1 MQLRRTNAGSA
12 LICVLCTI
20 FILSLIGAT
29 VLLNCAARYNVATK
43 QVKGWKEALYA
54 AEGGGDIA
62 FAEVRKT
69 LSNPAAAFSG
79 WTSPAASPA
88 PTPGPSYVAGPSYST
103 KTPTP
108 YTFGQSNSLSTSVT
122 VDSFSDPSKSIT
134 YYRIRATGTAK
145 LIGLP
150 RTGLDSALT
159 ANGTHFAANSATR
172 GNGDTLLR
180 KIDFNY
186 DHFKATYGDGDMNNP
201 TLQTVPNPQ
210 ITRRIELI
218 ATPQMLSFS
227 GSLRVSGAFSGPGS
241 AGVVDSYDSKNYNI
255 HPGYTY
261 SSSDDTNPLS
271 PYYADSRNGDV
282 SVGSASFSEG
292 GPIYGNVT
300 TNGGNVT
307 HSGNSISGT
316 IDNNVPFTIPALLRP
331 DTSTF
336 ATGSGSTLNV
346 PSGTSPAAPAQ
357 YVYSSL
363 SSGLAINGQT
373 GTNPLLPSY
382 GKPIETYVTIVVGSA
397 GSTTGNIG
405 PITIGAGVNAKIYF
419 TGSMNVKAS
428 DLVNNNV
435 DGAVGVF
442 NPDGV
447 TPSTD
452 YSRAGHMQFYGISPT
467 DGSAQTISIDAGGGS
482 AAVLYATIY
491 APSGDVSLT
500 GNPDWYGAVVA
511 HSFTGNGN
519 TGFHYD
525 KEIAGFGIPIDYQI
539 ASYIEDIR

>member
-1 MQLRRTNAGSA
+1 M
-12 LICVLCTI
+12 
-20 FILSLIGAT
+20 
-29 VLLNCAARYNVATK
+29 
-43 QVKGWKEALYA
+43 
-54 AEGGGDIA
+54 
-62 FAEVRKT
+62 
-69 LSNPAAAFSG
+69 
-79 WTSPAASPA
+79 
-88 PTPGPSYVAGPSYST
+88 
-103 KTPTP
+103 
-108 YTFGQSNSLSTSVT
+108 NS
-122 VDSFSDPSKSIT
+122 
-134 YYRIRATGTAK
+134 
-145 LIGLP
+145 
-150 RTGLDSALT
+150 
-159 ANGTHFAANSATR
+159 
-172 GNGDTLLR
+172 
-180 KIDFNY
+180 
-186 DHFKATYGDGDMNNP
+186 P
-201 TLQTVPNPQ
+201 TLQTVQYPQ

-218 ATPQMLSFS
+218 AAPQMLSFS
-227 GSLRVSGAFSGPGS
+227 GALRVSGAFNGPGS
-241 AGVVDSYDSKNYNI
+241 AGVVDSYDSKNFNI

-261 SSSDDTNPLS
+261 NRSDDTNPLS

-307 HSGNSISGT
+307 HSGTNISGT
-316 IDNNVPFTIPALLRP
+316 IDNNVPFTIPPLVGP

-363 SSGLAINGQT
+363 SGGLTINGQT

-405 PITIGAGVNAKIYF
+405 NITLGAGVNAKIYF

-452 YSRAGHMQFYGISPT
+452 YSRAGHMEFYGISPT
-467 DGSAQTISIDAGGGS
+467 DGSTQTISIDAGGGS
-482 AAVLYATIY
+482 GAVLYATMY
-491 APSGDVSLT
+491 APNANVTLT
-500 GNPDWYGAVVA
+500 GNPDWYGAIVA
-511 HSFTGNGN
+511 KSFSGNGGGGGN

-525 KEIAGFGIPIDYQI
+525 KQIAGFGVPIDYQI

>member
-29 VLLNCAARYNVATK
+29 VLLNCAARYNVASK

-62 FAEVRKT
+62 FAEVRK
-69 LSNPAAAFSG
+69 LVSNPTGAFSG
-79 WTSPAASPA
+79 WTSGVPAA
-88 PTPGPSYVAGPSYST
+88 GPWSNG
-103 KTPTP
+103 P
-108 YTFGQSNSLSTSVT
+108 YTFGQSNGLSTSVT
-122 VDSFSDPSKSIT
+122 VDRLQPT
-134 YYRIRATGTAK
+134 PNPNGVHCYRIRATGTAK

-186 DHFKATYGDGDMNNP
+186 DHFKAAYGDGDMNSP
-201 TLQTVPNPQ
+201 TLQTVPYPQ

-218 ATPQMLSFS
+218 AAPQMASFT
-227 GSLRVSGAFSGPGS
+227 GGLEVGNAFAGPGH
-241 AGVVDSYDSKNYNI
+241 AGVVDSYNSKNYSL
-255 HPGYTY
+255 HPGYAY
-261 SSSDDTNPLS
+261 NPADATNPAS
-271 PYYADSRNGDV
+271 AYYADARNGNV
-282 SVGSASFSEG
+282 SVGTASFTDW

-307 HSGNSISGT
+307 HSGTSISGT
-316 IDNNVPFTIPALLRP
+316 IDNNVPFTIPPLVGP

-336 ATGSGSTLNV
+336 ATGSGPTLNV
-346 PSGTSPAAPAQ
+346 PSGTSPGAPAQ

-363 SSGLAINGQT
+363 SGGLTINGQT

-397 GSTTGNIG
+397 GSTTGDIG
-405 PITIGAGVNAKIYF
+405 GITLGPGVNAKIYF
-419 TGSMNVKAS
+419 TGSLNVSAS
-428 DLVNNNV
+428 ALVNNNV
-435 DGAVGVF
+435 DGAVGVYTL
-442 NPDGV
+442 NPDGSV
-447 TPSTD
+447 LPSVD
-452 YSRAGHMQFYGISPT
+452 YSRAGHLQFYGISPT
-467 DGSAQTISIDAGGGS
+467 DGSTQSVAITSGGGS
-482 AAVLYATIY
+482 NKDVYASIY
-491 APSGDVSLT
+491 APSANVSVT
-500 GNPDWYGAVVA
+500 GNVNWYGAIVA
-511 HSFTGNGN
+511 SVFTGNGN
-519 TGFHYD
+519 GGGNTSFHYD
-525 KEIAGFGIPIDYQI
+525 TQIAGFGVPIDYQV

>member
-29 VLLNCAARYNVATK
+29 VLLNCAARYNVTSK

-62 FAEVRKT
+62 FAEVRK
-69 LSNPAAAFSG
+69 LVSNPTAAFSG
-79 WTSPAASPA
+79 WTSGVPA
-88 PTPGPSYVAGPSYST
+88 PGPSSNG
-103 KTPTP
+103 P
-108 YTFGQSNSLSTSVT
+108 YTFGQSNGLSTSVT
-122 VDSFSDPSKSIT
+122 VDRLQPTPNPNGVFC
-134 YYRIRATGTAK
+134 YRIRATGTAK

-180 KIDFNY
+180 KIDFKY
-186 DHFKATYGDGDMNNP
+186 DHFKATYGDGDMNSP
-201 TLQTVPNPQ
+201 TLQTVPYPQ

-218 ATPQMLSFS
+218 AAPQMASFT
-227 GSLRVSGAFSGPGS
+227 GGLEVGNAFAGPGQ
-241 AGVVDSYDSKNYNI
+241 AGVVDSYNSKNYSL
-255 HPGYTY
+255 HPGYAY
-261 SSSDDTNPLS
+261 NPADATNPAS
-271 PYYADSRNGDV
+271 AYYADARNGNV
-282 SVGSASFSEG
+282 SVGTASFTDW

-307 HSGNSISGT
+307 HSGTSISGT
-316 IDNNVPFTIPALLRP
+316 IDNNVPFTIPPLVGP

-336 ATGSGSTLNV
+336 ATGSGPTLNV
-346 PSGTSPAAPAQ
+346 PSGTSPGAPAQ

-363 SSGLAINGQT
+363 SGGLTINGQT

-397 GSTTGNIG
+397 GSTTGDIG
-405 PITIGAGVNAKIYF
+405 GITLGPGVNAKIYF
-419 TGSMNVKAS
+419 TGSLNVSAS
-428 DLVNNNV
+428 ALVNNNV
-435 DGAVGVF
+435 DGAVGVYTL
-442 NPDGV
+442 NPDGSV
-447 TPSTD
+447 LPSVD
-452 YSRAGHMQFYGISPT
+452 YSRAGHLQFYGISPT
-467 DGSAQTISIDAGGGS
+467 DGSTQSVAITPGGGS
-482 AAVLYATIY
+482 QDVYASIY
-491 APSGDVSLT
+491 APSANVSVT
-500 GNPDWYGAVVA
+500 GNVNWYGAIVA
-511 HSFTGNGN
+511 SVFTGNGN
-519 TGFHYD
+519 GGGTTSFHYD
-525 KEIAGFGIPIDYQI
+525 TQIAGFAVPIDYQV

>member
-62 FAEVRKT
+62 FAEVRK
-69 LSNPAAAFSG
+69 LVSNPTAAFSG
-79 WTSPAASPA
+79 WTSGVPA
-88 PTPGPSYVAGPSYST
+88 PGPSSNG
-103 KTPTP
+103 P
-108 YTFGQSNSLSTSVT
+108 YTFGQSNGLSTSVT
-122 VDSFSDPSKSIT
+122 VDRLQPTPNPNGVFC
-134 YYRIRATGTAK
+134 YRIRATGTAK

-180 KIDFNY
+180 KIDFKY
-186 DHFKATYGDGDMNNP
+186 DHFKATYGDGDMNSP
-201 TLQTVPNPQ
+201 TLQTVPYPQ

-218 ATPQMLSFS
+218 AAPQMASFT
-227 GSLRVSGAFSGPGS
+227 GGLEVGNAFAGPGH
-241 AGVVDSYDSKNYNI
+241 AGVVDSYNSKNYSL
-255 HPGYTY
+255 PGYAY
-261 SSSDDTNPLS
+261 NPADATNPAS
-271 PYYADSRNGDV
+271 AYYADARNGNV
-282 SVGSASFSEG
+282 SVGTASFTDWGS
-292 GPIYGNVT
+292 IYGNVT

-307 HSGNSISGT
+307 HSGTSISGT
-316 IDNNVPFTIPALLRP
+316 IDNNVPFTIPPLVGP

-336 ATGSGSTLNV
+336 ATGSGPTLNV
-346 PSGTSPAAPAQ
+346 PSGTSAGAPTQ

-363 SSGLAINGQT
+363 SGGLTINGQT

-397 GSTTGNIG
+397 GSTTGDIG
-405 PITIGAGVNAKIYF
+405 GITLGPGVNAKIYF
-419 TGSMNVKAS
+419 TGSLNVSAS
-428 DLVNNNV
+428 ALVNNNV
-435 DGAVGVF
+435 DGAVGVYTL
-442 NPDGV
+442 NPDGSV
-447 TPSTD
+447 LPSVD
-452 YSRAGHMQFYGISPT
+452 YSRAGHLQFYGISPT
-467 DGSAQTISIDAGGGS
+467 GGSTQSVAITPGGGS
-482 AAVLYATIY
+482 QDVYATIY
-491 APSGDVSLT
+491 APSANVSVT
-500 GNPDWYGAVVA
+500 GNVNWYGAIVA
-511 HSFTGNGN
+511 SVFTGNGN
-519 TGFHYD
+519 GGGNTSFHYD
-525 KEIAGFGIPIDYQI
+525 TQIAGFGVPIDYQV

>member
-1 MQLRRTNAGSA
+1 MQLRRTNAGSV
-12 LICVLCTI
+12 LICVLSTI

-62 FAEVRKT
+62 FAEVRKLVT
-69 LSNPAAAFSG
+69 NPPANPPAFSG
-79 WTSPAASPA
+79 WTSGVPS
-88 PTPGPSYVAGPSYST
+88 PGPSSNGPY
-103 KTPTP
+103 
-108 YTFGQSNSLSTSVT
+108 YFGQSNGLSTTVT
-122 VDSFSDPSKSIT
+122 VDRLQPTPNPSGVFC
-134 YYRIRATGTAK
+134 YRIRATGTAK
-145 LIGLP
+145 LIGFP

-159 ANGTHFAANSATR
+159 ASGTHFAANSATR

-186 DHFKATYGDGDMNNP
+186 DHFKATYGDGDMNSP
-201 TLQTVPNPQ
+201 TLQTVQYPQ

-218 ATPQMLSFS
+218 AAPQMQSFS

-241 AGVVDSYDSKNYNI
+241 AGVVDSYDSKNYFL
-255 HPGYTY
+255 HPGYVY
-261 SSSDDTNPLS
+261 NRNDDTNISS

-282 SVGSASFSEG
+282 SVGGTSFSEG

-307 HSGNSISGT
+307 HSGTSISGT
-316 IDNNVPFTIPALLRP
+316 IDNNVPFTIPPLLSP

-336 ATGSGSTLNV
+336 ATGSGSTLNE
-346 PSGTSPAAPAQ
+346 PSGTSPGAPVQ

-363 SSGLAINGQT
+363 SGGLTINGQT

-397 GSTTGNIG
+397 GSTSGNIG

-452 YSRAGHMQFYGISPT
+452 YSRAAHLQFYGISPT
-467 DGSAQTISIDAGGGS
+467 DGSMQSIAIAPPGN
-482 AAVLYATIY
+482 LYATIY
-491 APSGDVSLT
+491 APSGDISLT
-500 GNPDWYGAVVA
+500 GNPDWFGAVVA

-525 KEIAGFGIPIDYQI
+525 KEIAGFGVPIDYQI

>member
-29 VLLNCAARYNVATK
+29 VLLNCAARYNATSK

-62 FAEVRKT
+62 FAEVRK
-69 LSNPAAAFSG
+69 LVSNPSGAFSG
-79 WTSPAASPA
+79 WTSGVPA
-88 PTPGPSYVAGPSYST
+88 PGPSSNGPYH
-103 KTPTP
+103 
-108 YTFGQSNSLSTSVT
+108 FGQSNGLSTSVT
-122 VDSFSDPSKSIT
+122 VDRLQPTPNPNGVFC
-134 YYRIRATGTAK
+134 YRIRATGTAK

-180 KIDFNY
+180 KIDFQY
-186 DHFKATYGDGDMNNP
+186 DHFKATYGDGDMNSP
-201 TLQTVPNPQ
+201 TLQTVQYPQ

-218 ATPQMLSFS
+218 AAPQMQSFS
-227 GSLRVSGAFSGPGS
+227 GSLRVSGAFNGPGS
-241 AGVVDSYDSKNYNI
+241 AGRVDSWDSKR
-255 HPGYTY
+255 GAYTFVAN
-261 SSSDDTNPLS
+261 NPLS
-271 PYYADSRNGDV
+271 PYYTDSRNGDL
-282 SVGSASFSEG
+282 SVGGTSFSEG

-307 HSGNSISGT
+307 HSGTNISGT

-336 ATGSGSTLNV
+336 ATGSASTRYV
-346 PSGTSPAAPAQ
+346 PSGTSPAAPVQ

-363 SSGLAINGQT
+363 SGGLTINGQT

-382 GKPIETYVTIVVGSA
+382 GKPIETYVTIVVGSG

-405 PITIGAGVNAKIYF
+405 GITLGPGVNAKIYF
-419 TGSMNVKAS
+419 TGSLNVNAS
-428 DLVNNNV
+428 ALVNNNV
-435 DGAVGVF
+435 DGAVGVYTL
-442 NPDGV
+442 NPDGSV
-447 TPSTD
+447 LPSVD
-452 YSRAGHMQFYGISPT
+452 YSRAGHLQFYGISPT
-467 DGSAQTISIDAGGGS
+467 DGSTQSVAITPGGGS
-482 AAVLYATIY
+482 QDVYATIY
-491 APSGDVSLT
+491 APSANVSVT
-500 GNPDWYGAVVA
+500 GNVNWYGAIVA
-511 HSFTGNGN
+511 SGFTGNGN
-519 TGFHYD
+519 GGGTTSFHYD
-525 KEIAGFGIPIDYQI
+525 TQIAGFAVPIDYQV